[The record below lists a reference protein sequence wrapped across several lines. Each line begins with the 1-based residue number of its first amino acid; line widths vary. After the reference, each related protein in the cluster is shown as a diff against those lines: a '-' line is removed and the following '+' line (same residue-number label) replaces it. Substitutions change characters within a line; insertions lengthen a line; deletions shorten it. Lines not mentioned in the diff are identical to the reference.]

1 MINGMHKIFQV
12 TKWMG
17 VLHQMLFA
25 EGSAEFVSKKSLK
38 WLALEKL
45 LGGTSL
51 QFKFHNLTILL
62 K

>member
-17 VLHQMLFA
+17 VLRQMLFA

-38 WLALEKL
+38 
-45 LGGTSL
+45 
-51 QFKFHNLTILL
+51 
-62 K
+62 